1 MRMRKLVLLLA
12 VVATVSVL
20 AIAGVGS
27 VSGQENS
34 VGVRYDANG
43 NNRIDRDEL
52 LAAVDDHLFT
62 DLVTRDEVL
71 ELIGLYLFNEP
82 VTPPTP
88 SFADGTWSVGSDII
102 PQTYAAPGGPS
113 CYWGQAVWIRWDDR

>member
-20 AIAGVGS
+20 AIASVGS

-43 NNRIDRDEL
+43 NGLIEKS
-52 LAAVDDHLFT
+52 
-62 DLVTRDEVL
+62 EV
-71 ELIGLYLFNEP
+71 IQAINDYLF
-82 VTPPTP
+82 
-88 SFADGTWSVGSDII
+88 
-102 PQTYAAPGGPS
+102 GG
-113 CYWGQAVWIRWDDR
+113 GGITKAEVIRLINVYLFS